1 MKAIASA
8 LFAATVAVARSSS
21 PFCSDEF
28 ATDHHAG
35 ARRIAYWRARFRD
48 GIPSAGAAAKL
59 YDYLDLTHGVEVFLN
74 GFSGVSMYAIH
85 KGFRDAGVKD

>member
-1 MKAIASA
+1 LPLRAHHL
-8 LFAATVAVARSSS
+8 LFAQTNPLQITTPEHVES
-21 PFCSDEF
+21 PI
-28 ATDHHAG
+28 G
-35 ARRIAYWRARFRD
+35 ALDFRD

>member
-1 MKAIASA
+1 MPIGA
-8 LFAATVAVARSSS
+8 L
-21 PFCSDEF
+21 D
-28 ATDHHAG
+28 
-35 ARRIAYWRARFRD
+35 FRD

-74 GFSGVSMYAIH
+74 GFSGVSMYAI

>member
-21 PFCSDEF
+21 PFCSDES
-28 ATDHHAG
+28 ATDPTPEHVESPIG
-35 ARRIAYWRARFRD
+35 ALDFRD

-59 YDYLDLTHGVEVFLN
+59 YDYLDLTHDVEVFLN
-74 GFSGVSMYAIH
+74 GFSGVSMYAI